1 MRLILC
7 SLVVLAWSF
16 GPFYGPKSPTLS
28 APQAPAPA
36 VETATPTIDFD
47 NLHAQARDA
56 LNQLR
61 QSQAAQRMAVASAND
76 F

>member
-1 MRLILC
+1 MRLILW

-28 APQAPAPA
+28 APQVPAPA
-36 VETATPTIDFD
+36 VETAAPTVDFD

-56 LNQLR
+56 LDRLR
-61 QSQAAQRMAVASAND
+61 QSQAARQVAMASASD